1 MEARNYRAGGPMKS
15 LVLIV
20 AATLLLPIHS
30 ALAQVAATIAGV
42 RMPAWV
48 DRGGRRLPII
58 PGLDL
63 RAGDQLVPG
72 AGWRALVKL
81 ADGSLVKLGENGQ
94 LGFTELNPAADLFK
108 AALNVLEGA
117 FRFTTDL
124 VAKSRKREVSIRAA
138 QVTAG
143 IRGTDL
149 WGRSRAGNEIVCLIE
164 GDIEVGAAGE
174 QPVTMN
180 QPLQFYRRIEGKTQ
194 PVGTVS
200 AEQLKQWAAETEL
213 QSGKGVARLGGRYSV
228 ILGQADDSNG
238 ALGLYDQLRDAGYPA
253 EILPVKQGDKFVY
266 LVRIRHLASRAEAN
280 ALANQLR
287 GKYGVAEPK
296 VSG

>member
-1 MEARNYRAGGPMKS
+1 MKS
-15 LVLIV
+15 L
-20 AATLLLPIHS
+20 LLLVATALLIPIHS
-30 ALAQVAATIAGV
+30 ALAQVAATIEGV
-42 RMPAWV
+42 QMPAWV
-48 DRGGRRLPII
+48 ERGGRRLPII
-58 PGLDL
+58 PGMEL
-63 RAGDQLVPG
+63 RAGDQLITG
-72 AGWRALVKL
+72 AGSRALVKL

-94 LGFTELNPAADLFK
+94 LGFQELSPAADVFK
-108 AALNVLEGA
+108 AALSVLEGA

-164 GDIEVGAAGE
+164 GEIEVAAAGE
-174 QPVTMN
+174 SPVAMN

-200 AEQLKQWAAETEL
+200 KEQLEQWAAETEL
-213 QSGKGVARLGGRYSV
+213 QPGKGVARAGGRFSV
-228 ILGQADDSNG
+228 ILGQFDEQNG
-238 ALGLYDQLRDAGYPA
+238 ALGLYDSVGNAGYPV
-253 EILPVKQGDKFVY
+253 EIRPVKEADKITYYV
-266 LVRIRHLASRAEAN
+266 VIRNLPSRAEAN
-280 ALANQLR
+280 VVANKLR
-287 GKYGVAEPK
+287 GNFGVAEPK

>member
-1 MEARNYRAGGPMKS
+1 MKS
-15 LVLIV
+15 LLLIV
-20 AATLLLPIHS
+20 ATALLIPVHS
-30 ALAQVAATIAGV
+30 ALAQVAATIEGV
-42 RMPAWV
+42 QMPAWV
-48 DRGGRRLPII
+48 ERGGRRLPII
-58 PGLDL
+58 PGMEL
-63 RAGDQLVPG
+63 RAGDQLVTG
-72 AGWRALVKL
+72 AGSRALVKL

-94 LGFTELNPAADLFK
+94 LGFQELNPAADIFK

-124 VAKSRKREVSIRAA
+124 VAKSRRREVSIRAA

-164 GDIEVGAAGE
+164 GEIEVAAAGE
-174 QPVTMN
+174 SPVAMN

-200 AEQLKQWAAETEL
+200 KEQLEQWATETEL
-213 QSGKGVARLGGRYSV
+213 QPGKGIARVGGRFSV
-228 ILGQADDSNG
+228 ILGQFDEQNG
-238 ALGLYDQLRDAGYPA
+238 ALALYDSVGNAGYA
-253 EILPVKQGDKFVY
+253 VQIRPVKEGEKITYYV
-266 LVRIRHLASRAEAN
+266 VIRNLPSRAEAN
-280 ALANQLR
+280 TVANKLR
-287 GKYGVAEPK
+287 GNFGVAEPR

>member
-1 MEARNYRAGGPMKS
+1 MK
-15 LVLIV
+15 
-20 AATLLLPIHS
+20 ALLLILALAASGPS
-30 ALAQVAATIAGV
+30 LAQVAATIEGV
-42 RMPAWV
+42 QMPAWV
-48 DRGGRRLPII
+48 ERAGRRVPII
-58 PGLDL
+58 PGMEL
-63 RAGDQLVPG
+63 RSGDQLVTG
-72 AGWRALVKL
+72 AGSRALVKL

-94 LGFTELNPAADLFK
+94 LGFAELNPARDLFK

-117 FRFTTDL
+117 FRFTTDI

-164 GDIEVGAAGE
+164 GDIEVAAAGE

-200 AEQLKQWAAETEL
+200 TEQLAQWATETEM
-213 QSGKGVARLGGRYSV
+213 QPGKGFAKVGGRFSV
-228 ILGQADDSNG
+228 ILGQAEEQNG
-238 ALGLYDQLRDAGYPA
+238 ALALYDSVQAAGYPA
-253 EILPVKQGDKFVY
+253 QIRPVKEGEKITYYV
-266 LVRIRHLASRAEAN
+266 VIRNLPSRAEAN
-280 ALANQLR
+280 AVANQLR
-287 GKYGVAEPK
+287 GRFGVAEPK

>member
-15 LVLIV
+15 LLLIL
-20 AATLLLPIHS
+20 ATTLLFPFEA
-30 ALAQVAATIAGV
+30 ALAQVAATIEGV
-42 RMPAWV
+42 QMPAWV
-48 DRGGRRLPII
+48 ERAGRRVPII
-58 PGLDL
+58 PGMEL
-63 RAGDQLVPG
+63 RAGDQVVTG
-72 AGWRALVKL
+72 AGSRLLVKL
-81 ADGSLVKLGENGQ
+81 ADGSSVKLGENGQ
-94 LGFTELNPAADLFK
+94 LRFAELSPSRELFK

-164 GDIEVGAAGE
+164 GDIEVAAAGE
-174 QPVTMN
+174 SPVAMN

-200 AEQLKQWAAETEL
+200 KEQLAQWAAETEM
-213 QSGKGVARLGGRYSV
+213 QPGKGFARVGGRFSV
-228 ILGQADDSNG
+228 ILGQAEEQNG
-238 ALGLYDQLRDAGYPA
+238 ALALYDQLRDAGYPA

-266 LVRIRHLASRAEAN
+266 LVRIRHLPSRAEAN
-280 ALANQLR
+280 AVASQLR
-287 GKYGVAEPK
+287 GKFGITEPK
-296 VSG
+296 V

>member
-1 MEARNYRAGGPMKS
+1 MKA
-15 LVLIV
+15 VLF
-20 AATLLLPIHS
+20 AFALLASSPS
-30 ALAQVAATIAGV
+30 LAQVAATIEGV
-42 RMPAWV
+42 QMPAWV
-48 DRGGRRLPII
+48 ERAGRRVPII
-58 PGLDL
+58 PGMEL
-63 RAGDQLVPG
+63 RAGDQVVTG
-72 AGWRALVKL
+72 AGSRLLVKL
-81 ADGSLVKLGENGQ
+81 GDGSLVKLGENGS
-94 LGFTELNPAADLFK
+94 LRFTELNPARELFK

-117 FRFTTDL
+117 FRFTTDV
-124 VAKSRKREVSIRAA
+124 VAKTRTKREVSIRAA

-164 GDIEVGAAGE
+164 GDIEVAAAGE

-200 AEQLKQWAAETEL
+200 KEQLVQWAAETEL
-213 QSGKGVARLGGRYSV
+213 QSGKGVARVGGRFSV
-228 ILGQADDSNG
+228 ILGQADDQNG
-238 ALGLYDQLRDAGYPA
+238 ALALYDQLRDAGYPA

-266 LVRIRHLASRAEAN
+266 AVRIRHLPSRAEAN
-280 ALANQLR
+280 ALASQLR
-287 GKYGVAEPK
+287 GKFGITEPA

>member
-1 MEARNYRAGGPMKS
+1 MKS
-15 LVLIV
+15 L
-20 AATLLLPIHS
+20 LLLVATALLIPVHS
-30 ALAQVAATIAGV
+30 ALAQVAATIEGV
-42 RMPAWV
+42 QMPAWV
-48 DRGGRRLPII
+48 ERAGRRVPII
-58 PGLDL
+58 PGMEL
-63 RAGDQLVPG
+63 RTGDQLVTG
-72 AGWRALVKL
+72 AGSRALVKL

-94 LGFTELNPAADLFK
+94 LGFQELNPAADLFR

-124 VAKSRKREVSIRAA
+124 VAKSRRREVSIRAA

-164 GDIEVGAAGE
+164 GDIEVAAAGE

-180 QPLQFYRRIEGKTQ
+180 QPLQFYRRVEGKTQ

-200 AEQLKQWAAETEL
+200 KEQLDQWAAETEL
-213 QSGKGVARLGGRYSV
+213 QPGKGIARVGGRFSV
-228 ILGQADDSNG
+228 ILGQFDEQNG
-238 ALGLYDQLRDAGYPA
+238 ALGLYDSVGGAGYPA
-253 EILPVKQGDKFVY
+253 QIRPVKEGDKITYYV
-266 LVRIRHLASRAEAN
+266 VIRNLPSRAEAS
-280 ALANQLR
+280 AVASELR
-287 GKYGVAEPK
+287 GKFGVAEPR

>member
-1 MEARNYRAGGPMKS
+1 MKS

-42 RMPAWV
+42 QMPAWV
-48 DRGGRRLPII
+48 ERGGRRVPII
-58 PGLDL
+58 PGMEL
-63 RAGDQLVPG
+63 RAGDQLVTG
-72 AGWRALVKL
+72 AGSRALVKL

-94 LGFTELNPAADLFK
+94 LGFQELSPAADLFK

-164 GDIEVGAAGE
+164 GEIEVGAAGE
-174 QPVTMN
+174 SPVAMN

-200 AEQLKQWAAETEL
+200 KEQLEQWAAETEL
-213 QSGKGVARLGGRYSV
+213 QPGKGIARVGGRFGV
-228 ILGQADDSNG
+228 ILGQAEEQNG
-238 ALGLYDQLRDAGYPA
+238 ALALYDSVGAAGYPA
-253 EILPVKQGDKFVY
+253 QIRPVKEGEKIVY
-266 LVRIRHLASRAEAN
+266 YVVIRNLPSRAEAN
-280 ALANQLR
+280 AVANQLR
-287 GKYGVAEPK
+287 GKFGVTEPK